1 MSNNFEWGRI
11 AFAMGLMAL
20 GFFVLPGYFLR
31 KDKRQDEREASAADA
46 AYAANAE
53 HDAGVGR

>member
-20 GFFVLPGYFLR
+20 GFFVLPGYFLW
-31 KDKRQDEREASAADA
+31 KDKRDDEREAAAEAVRREQDA
-46 AYAANAE
+46 E
-53 HDAGVGR
+53 VSP